1 MSKKIKLH
9 TRSLQSLNKE
19 MEKILAQDLEDQS
32 LPVFSG
38 GGSFAGYSPPH
49 TIDGKTPEEREM
61 ERDEFLRKKESMDG
75 NPFWY
80 E

>member
-49 TIDGKTPEEREM
+49 TIDGKTPEER
-61 ERDEFLRKKESMDG
+61 
-75 NPFWY
+75 
-80 E
+80 